1 MFPMACPDC
10 VRRAQP
16 ATPEPNS
23 FGTVRMPLEPS
34 EWHDWHA
41 FFTVSTH
48 CSCVLMLSLMPLPFS
63 PVPGNSLLAGML
75 IIEYQ
80 YMPGW
85 NSAAAAALGADTAVR
100 LSVLPGAL

>member
-1 MFPMACPDC
+1 MFDIAWPDC

-16 ATPEPNS
+16 AKPGPNS
-23 FGTVRMPLEPS
+23 FGTVRMPFEPS

-48 CSCVLMLSLMPLPFS
+48 SSCDLMFDEMPLPFS

-80 YMPGW
+80 YMPG
-85 NSAAAAALGADTAVR
+85 
-100 LSVLPGAL
+100 